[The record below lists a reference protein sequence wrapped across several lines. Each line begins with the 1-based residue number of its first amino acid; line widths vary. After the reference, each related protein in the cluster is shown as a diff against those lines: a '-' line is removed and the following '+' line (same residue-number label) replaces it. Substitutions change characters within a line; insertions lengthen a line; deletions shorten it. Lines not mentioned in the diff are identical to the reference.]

1 MKKEETATAMAPA
14 AEAKAPA
21 PPPAKNL
28 TKPAPVFV
36 EAEKMFERLAQIT
49 KETTQRAFEYFQKRG
64 GEWGREFDDWFRA
77 ESEILRPVP
86 VEITDKDSK
95 LYVNA
100 SVAGFK
106 PEEIEISVKDNLLT
120 ISGTT
125 EKREEK
131 KEENLVYTDFASNRF
146 FRQMTLPAIV
156 DASKV
161 EAKLDDGILR
171 IVLPKMAAQEAKHIA
186 VAAG

>member
-1 MKKEETATAMAPA
+1 MNKEETAPAKVPAPA
-14 AEAKAPA
+14 AK
-21 PPPAKNL
+21 PAK
-28 TKPAPVFV
+28 PEPVFV

-77 ESEILRPVP
+77 EAEILRPVP
-86 VEITDKDSK
+86 VEITDKGNM

-106 PEEIEISVKDNLLT
+106 PDEIEISVKDNLLT

-125 EKREEK
+125 EKREQK
-131 KEENLVYTDFASNRF
+131 KEENVVYTDFASNRF
-146 FRQMTLPAIV
+146 FRQLTLPTIV
-156 DASKV
+156 EADKV
-161 EAKLDDGILR
+161 EAKLEDGLLR
-171 IVLPKMAAQEAKHIA
+171 INLPKMAAQEARHIS